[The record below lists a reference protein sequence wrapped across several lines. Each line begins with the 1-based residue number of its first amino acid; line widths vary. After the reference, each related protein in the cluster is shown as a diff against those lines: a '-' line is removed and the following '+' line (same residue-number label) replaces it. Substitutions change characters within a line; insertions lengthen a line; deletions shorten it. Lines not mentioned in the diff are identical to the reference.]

1 MQGSSLMVAALVD
14 PEWPK
19 RWSRQ
24 GEQAPI
30 VLGVAVLT
38 LGILA
43 VVPGSRATEPL
54 DGDANGNAT
63 GEPFAADKGLPFLT
77 TENFSFGAVTESSAE
92 VAEADKLAKQLAYP
106 ISSLISVSF
115 QAFEDFCYGPLL
127 IGYKFILNIQSDIQL
142 LIRKECT
149 LVFYTLFT

>member
-1 MQGSSLMVAALVD
+1 MQGSSLMAAALVD

-38 LGILA
+38 LGILS

-92 VAEADKLAKQLAYP
+92 VAEADKLAKQLANP
-106 ISSLISVSF
+106 ISSLISVPF
-115 QAFEDFCYGPLL
+115 QANEDFGYGPSHNGYNDLFYVGWDPGSLALDRWLL
-127 IGYKFILNIQSDIQL
+127 RRDK
-142 LIRKECT
+142 
-149 LVFYTLFT
+149 

>member
-38 LGILA
+38 LGILS
-43 VVPGSRATEPL
+43 VVPGSRATKPR

-77 TENFSFGAVTESSAE
+77 TENSSFGTVTKTSAE
-92 VAEADKLAKQLAYP
+92 AAEADKLASNLPARSPRSSACRFRQMRILATALRTTAT
-106 ISSLISVSF
+106 SSPLTFSRSF
-115 QAFEDFCYGPLL
+115 RS
-127 IGYKFILNIQSDIQL
+127 QSA
-142 LIRKECT
+142 KT
-149 LVFYTLFT
+149 GT